1 MIPDQTS
8 NLDVGVGLRKDFVHD
23 VAQNPVAEISFF
35 EIAPENYIDRGGQLL
50 DSFEAI
56 ASHVPIRAHGL
67 SLSIGGNEELDWVYL
82 KKLKA
87 FLRRY
92 KITGFSDHLCLS
104 SHDAH
109 QFHDLIPLPFTREA
123 VRHVAERARTVQD
136 FLETPFAL
144 ENVSYYLS
152 PAPPEMSETDF
163 IREILHRSGVLLLFD
178 VNNVYV
184 NAQNH
189 STDALQ
195 TVRDLAQ
202 EKILQIHIAGHW
214 RESENLIIDTHGED
228 VCQDVWDLLR
238 FLAEMRPLPPVLIE
252 RDHSFPGMTALLSEV
267 SVAKKIYHDSHR
279 MRVGVDRV

>member
-1 MIPDQTS
+1 MAMDQNS
-8 NLDVGVGLRKDFVHD
+8 SLSVGVGLRKDFVHD
-23 VAQNPVAEISFF
+23 VAQNPVPEISFF

-56 ASHVPIRAHGL
+56 AARVPIRAHGL
-67 SLSIGGNEELDWVYL
+67 SLSIGGNEELDWTYL

-92 KITGFSDHLCLS
+92 KIAWFSDHLCLS

-109 QFHDLIPLPFTREA
+109 QFHDLLPLPFTREA

-136 FLETPFAL
+136 FLEMPFAL

-163 IREILHRSGVLLLFD
+163 IRETLHHSGVSLLLD

-189 STDALQ
+189 GTNAVQ
-195 TVRDLAQ
+195 TLRDLAP

-214 RESENLIIDTHGED
+214 RQSENLIIDTHSED

-238 FLAEMRPLPPVLIE
+238 LLAEIRPLSPVLIE
-252 RDHSFPGMTALLSEV
+252 RDHRFPGMTALLHEV
-267 SVAKKIYHDSHR
+267 AMAQKIFDDSHDMHR
-279 MRVGVDRV
+279 ASMIC

>member
-1 MIPDQTS
+1 MTPDQNS
-8 NLDVGVGLRKDFVHD
+8 NLGVGVGLRKDFVHD
-23 VAQNPVAEISFF
+23 VAQNPIPEISFF
-35 EIAPENYIDRGGQLL
+35 EIAPENYIDRGGKLL

-67 SLSIGGNEELDWVYL
+67 SLSIGGNEELDWAYL
-82 KKLKA
+82 KKLKT

-92 KITGFSDHLCLS
+92 KIAGFSDHLCLS

-123 VRHVAERARTVQD
+123 MRHVAERARTVQD
-136 FLETPFAL
+136 FLEMPFAL

-163 IREILHRSGVLLLFD
+163 IREILHRSGVSLLFD

-189 STDALQ
+189 GIDALQ
-195 TVRDLAQ
+195 MVRDLAQ
-202 EKILQIHIAGHW
+202 EKIFQIHIAGHW
-214 RESENLIIDTHGED
+214 RQSENLIIDTHGED

-238 FLAEMRPLPPVLIE
+238 FLGETRPLPPILIE
-252 RDHSFPGMTALLSEV
+252 RDNNFPGMPSLLQEV
-267 SVAKKIYHDSHR
+267 GLAQKIFNDSHKMGIR
-279 MRVGVDRV
+279 S

>member
-1 MIPDQTS
+1 MTPDQTS
-8 NLDVGVGLRKDFVHD
+8 NLGVGVGLRKDFVHD
-23 VAQNPVAEISFF
+23 VAQNPVPEISFF

-67 SLSIGGNEELDWVYL
+67 SLSIGGNEELDWAYL

-92 KITGFSDHLCLS
+92 NIAWFSDHLCLS

-136 FLETPFAL
+136 FLEIPFAL

-163 IREILHRSGVLLLFD
+163 IREILHRSGVSLLFD
-178 VNNVYV
+178 VNNIYV

-189 STDALQ
+189 GSDALQ

-214 RESENLIIDTHGED
+214 RQSENLIIDTHGED

-238 FLAEMRPLPPVLIE
+238 FLAEMRPLSPILIE
-252 RDHSFPGMTALLSEV
+252 RDNNFPGMTALLQEV
-267 SVAKKIYHDSHR
+267 GLAQKIFDDSQKMHCR
-279 MRVGVDRV
+279 GHS